1 MGWRK
6 KYEAAVLRA
15 STAKIARDFLYLEM
29 WKFGK
34 HLLKLSNKIKVSMLT
49 TSQLCLWQCYAV
61 MLADAV
67 AGPSCEVYSR
77 YQISV
82 KWFQL
87 KCQHL
92 DAVNVLL
99 QIMSIWFLPVLWSQ
113 LESHSD
119 CLQSWTVWHWTLNWF
134 FPIKLFASCIFAD

>member
-1 MGWRK
+1 MVTSEQTVHLSPLSKLQGIFC
-6 KYEAAVLRA
+6 VL
-15 STAKIARDFLYLEM
+15 KCGNLVKVLV
-29 WKFGK
+29 
-34 HLLKLSNKIKVSMLT
+34 KLSNKIKVSILT
-49 TSQLCLWQCYAV
+49 TSQLCLWQCNAV